1 MGDRA
6 PSDAAASR
14 ARARFARLD
23 VDRRGRSR
31 DAGPSMNVRD
41 ARADGGGDD
50 GDGDD
55 AATPSSRLCVKN
67 VPKHLKDG
75 RLREHFAVMGEV
87 TDVKIVRTA
96 DGTSRQMAFVG
107 FKTEEM
113 ATEALKYFMGHSSI
127 CRVEVQYARSVHSAQ
142 IPRPWSKYSA
152 GSSANK
158 EKERKKAPPEE
169 DGEGSDGSGRERRK
183 S

>member
-1 MGDRA
+1 
-6 PSDAAASR
+6 
-14 ARARFARLD
+14 
-23 VDRRGRSR
+23 
-31 DAGPSMNVRD
+31 MNVRD

-113 ATEALKYFMGHSSI
+113 ATEA
-127 CRVEVQYARSVHSAQ
+127 SVST
-142 IPRPWSKYSA
+142 
-152 GSSANK
+152 
-158 EKERKKAPPEE
+158 
-169 DGEGSDGSGRERRK
+169 
-183 S
+183 

>member
-6 PSDAAASR
+6 PSEDAAASR

-55 AATPSSRLCVKN
+55 AATPSSRLCVKK

-87 TDVKIVRTA
+87 TG
-96 DGTSRQMAFVG
+96 DGRG
-107 FKTEEM
+107 CE
-113 ATEALKYFMGHSSI
+113 
-127 CRVEVQYARSVHSAQ
+127 
-142 IPRPWSKYSA
+142 
-152 GSSANK
+152 
-158 EKERKKAPPEE
+158 
-169 DGEGSDGSGRERRK
+169 
-183 S
+183 